1 MKVFINDKPVEF
13 IQYNGKSDVVS
24 FDTVL
29 WSDEVLIAKKLVG
42 HVLIQNMTTQQ
53 IDKLIELMELKK
65 LKKLLSL
72 TISLKD
78 YDLMTEYFKDHFKI
92 IKAAGGLVKKA
103 EKVLLIYRLKRW
115 DLPKGKL
122 KKGEDS
128 AEGAKREV
136 EEECNVRVILK
147 ELLCTTWHT
156 YVRKNKRIL
165 KRTDWYT
172 MNCLDDSN
180 MQPQLE
186 EFIEEVKWMGEKE
199 VLKALTNTY
208 HSIEEVFKQH
218 FSLTSS
224 NSVR

>member
-13 IQYNGKSDVVS
+13 IHYSDKSDVVP

-42 HVLIQNMTTQQ
+42 HVFIQDMTTLQ

-72 TISLKD
+72 TISLHD
-78 YDLMTEYFKDHFKI
+78 YDVMTEYFKDHFKI
-92 IKAAGGLVKKA
+92 IKAAGGLVRKA
-103 EKVLLIYRLKRW
+103 EKMLLIYRLKRW

-122 KKGEDS
+122 KKGED
-128 AEGAKREV
+128 AAQGAKREV
-136 EEECNVRVILK
+136 EEECNVKVILK
-147 ELLCTTWHT
+147 DHLCTTWHT
-156 YVRKNKRIL
+156 YVRKNRRIL

-186 EFIEEVKWMGEKE
+186 EFIEEVKWMSEKE
-199 VLKALTNTY
+199 VAKALTNTY
-208 HSIEEVFKQH
+208 LAIEEVFKH
-218 FSLTSS
+218 YFSLVS